1 MKRMLVAVIAGGLL
15 LGGCGGGQQA
25 AAPTTTVTPPN
36 AAACTAFAV
45 ANNDLVSLSYN
56 GKGTMTLDQWK
67 QAKND
72 AVRNIDRAS
81 LQAQGAVK
89 ERIDTLVAQLPADT
103 LKLVLTDSP
112 SGRSLVTNED
122 RVDNA
127 CQADG
132 HPVTIK
138 RLTVVGSSDILGHQ
152 PGS

>member
-1 MKRMLVAVIAGGLL
+1 MMRLLVAVIAGALL
-15 LGGCGGGQQA
+15 FGGVAEQQA
-25 AAPTTTVTPPN
+25 AAPTTTAPPPN
-36 AAACTAFAV
+36 AAACPAFAE
-45 ANNDLVSLSYN
+45 ANNDLVSLLTG
-56 GKGTMTLDQWK
+56 GKGTTMTADQWK
-67 QAKND
+67 QAQKD

-81 LQAQGAVK
+81 LQARGAVK
-89 ERIDTLVAQLPADT
+89 ERIDTLVAQLPGDSI
-103 LKLVLTDSP
+103 KLAFLDSP

-138 RLTVVGSSDILGHQ
+138 RPTLEGIGDVLGPK